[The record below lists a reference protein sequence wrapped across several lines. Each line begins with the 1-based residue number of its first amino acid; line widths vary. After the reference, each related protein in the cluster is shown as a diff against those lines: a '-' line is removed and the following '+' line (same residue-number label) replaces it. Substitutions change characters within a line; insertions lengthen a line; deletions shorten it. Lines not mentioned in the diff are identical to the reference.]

1 MVRKLAKSIFIQRK
15 VEKLFEN
22 YIEYNWMYGRD
33 GYSHLPKINEIR
45 IFTNNE
51 NVIEEKVIGEYD
63 IDSPPLD
70 TGDEFYL
77 CDIGKIVKIKKRVRN
92 SDNSF
97 TYYIE
102 DELVETENTKIS
114 KEKCDKEFDKYCSA
128 VDEFDALKEEFDAY
142 KRKYKYRKKFFNFR
156 SDKALN
162 DKN

>member
-1 MVRKLAKSIFIQRK
+1 MAKSIFIQRE
-15 VEKLFEN
+15 VEKIYEN
-22 YIEYNWMYGRD
+22 YIEYDWMYNGRS
-33 GYSHLPKINEIR
+33 GYSHLPKKNEIR

-70 TGDEFYL
+70 MGDEFYL
-77 CDIGKIVKIKKRVRN
+77 CDIGKIIKIKKRVRN

-142 KRKYKYRKKFFNFR
+142 KRKYKYKHRFFNFR
-156 SDKALN
+156 SDKVPN
-162 DKN
+162 DRN

>member
-1 MVRKLAKSIFIQRK
+1 MAKSIFIQRK

-22 YIEYNWMYGRD
+22 YIEYNWMYNGRS

-45 IFTNNE
+45 IFTNNG

-102 DELVETENTKIS
+102 DELVETENTKMS

-128 VDEFDALKEEFDAY
+128 VDEFDALKEEFDTY
-142 KRKYKYRKKFFNFR
+142 KREYKYKHRFFNFR
-156 SDKALN
+156 
-162 DKN
+162 

>member
-1 MVRKLAKSIFIQRK
+1 MAKSIFIQRE
-15 VEKLFEN
+15 VEKIYEN
-22 YIEYNWMYGRD
+22 YIEYDWMYNSRS
-33 GYSHLPKINEIR
+33 GYSHLPKKNEIR

-70 TGDEFYL
+70 MGDEFYL
-77 CDIGKIVKIKKRVRN
+77 CDIGKIIKIKKRVRN

-114 KEKCDKEFDKYCSA
+114 KEKCDKEFDRYCSA
-128 VDEFDALKEEFDAY
+128 VDEFDALKEEFDTY
-142 KRKYKYRKKFFNFR
+142 KRKYKYRKKFFNFK
-156 SDKALN
+156 SDKAPN